1 MKGQMGDGIERI
13 DLPTK
18 ETKGCKWDN
27 EENGKRRLC
36 MTLQEKG
43 RMCKFIRRGIGKRK
57 REEEKE
63 REREDLK

>member
-1 MKGQMGDGIERI
+1 
-13 DLPTK
+13 
-18 ETKGCKWDN
+18 
-27 EENGKRRLC
+27 

-63 REREDLK
+63 TERERERERERGLEIARNKRYKMEQRRR